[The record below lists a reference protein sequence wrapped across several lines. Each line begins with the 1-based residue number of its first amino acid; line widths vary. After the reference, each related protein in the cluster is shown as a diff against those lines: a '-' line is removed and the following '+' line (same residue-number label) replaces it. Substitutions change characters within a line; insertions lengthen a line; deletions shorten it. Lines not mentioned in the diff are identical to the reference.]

1 MKTLWAP
8 WRLSYIE
15 SPEKPQGCIF
25 CDLPVPTG
33 AAERRNGLVLAA
45 DEHAAV
51 LMNRYPYAHA
61 HLMVAPRRHTADLA
75 GLDEESGLAVQRWLQ
90 RSIRAL
96 EAVYAPQGFNVGAN
110 LGRVGGAGIA
120 DHLHWH
126 IVPRWEGDTNFMPML
141 ADTRVM
147 PQHIE
152 EAYDRLLPQ
161 FS

>member
-1 MKTLWAP
+1 
-8 WRLSYIE
+8 
-15 SPEKPQGCIF
+15 
-25 CDLPVPTG
+25 LPASAD
-33 AAERRNGLVLAA
+33 AAGRRKGLVLAA
-45 DEHAAV
+45 DDHAAV

-61 HLMVAPRRHTADLA
+61 HLMV
-75 GLDEESGLAVQRWLQ
+75 GLHEESGRAVQRWLQ

-96 EAVYAPQGFNVGAN
+96 QSVYAPQGFNVGAN

-126 IVPRWEGDTNFMPML
+126 VVPRWEGDTNFMPML